1 MAKAFTAKYLESLR
15 PIEKRYEVR
24 DPSLNGLYFIVQ
36 PSGVKSWALRYR
48 FGGKT
53 AKLTLGRWPRVGLA
67 EARAA
72 VGRAVS
78 DLERG
83 VDPSAL
89 KKASKAAQLDALLSE
104 RDKVKTLIDQFD
116 KRHLSGLKTGRV
128 VRRELDRHVAVYWGD
143 RDVQTISKRDVIDL
157 LDKLA
162 DSGRVVTANRLR
174 AYLNKFFNWCVER
187 DIINQSPSL
196 GVKPVANE
204 KSRVRFLSD
213 REIRCFWRACDDLGY
228 PWGHLGKILLL
239 TGQRLGEVA
248 QMTDFELGD
257 DTWHLPNVR
266 TKNGRAHDVPLSGEV
281 QEILSGIDRISGAK
295 KYVFT
300 SNGNVPLQGFHKGR
314 NYIASRMIALSDEE
328 IPHWTFHDLRR
339 TAATGL
345 ARLGVPVRVTEAV
358 LNHVSGSAGGIVSV
372 YQRHDYAEEKRQAL
386 SAWARHIRELIEV

>member
-1 MAKAFTAKYLESLR
+1 MAKAFTAKYLESFR

-48 FGGKT
+48 FCGKT

-104 RDKVKTLIDQFD
+104 RDKIKTLIDQFD

-162 DSGRVVTANRLR
+162 DSGRGITANRLR
-174 AYLNKFFNWCVER
+174 AYLNKFFNWCV
-187 DIINQSPSL
+187 
-196 GVKPVANE
+196 
-204 KSRVRFLSD
+204 
-213 REIRCFWRACDDLGY
+213 
-228 PWGHLGKILLL
+228 
-239 TGQRLGEVA
+239 
-248 QMTDFELGD
+248 
-257 DTWHLPNVR
+257 
-266 TKNGRAHDVPLSGEV
+266 
-281 QEILSGIDRISGAK
+281 
-295 KYVFT
+295 
-300 SNGNVPLQGFHKGR
+300 
-314 NYIASRMIALSDEE
+314 
-328 IPHWTFHDLRR
+328 
-339 TAATGL
+339 
-345 ARLGVPVRVTEAV
+345 
-358 LNHVSGSAGGIVSV
+358 
-372 YQRHDYAEEKRQAL
+372 
-386 SAWARHIRELIEV
+386 